1 MKQRRAIVSVDIS
14 QDFNVQRAVCFMCV
28 CVRQSWKSGG
38 ERKGGRHDK
47 SVSVMMRAK
56 ETSCRSF
63 QSGSL
68 CSQKRHHKASHTRT
82 MKLCLWSS
90 ARLAGLLHIHFQFTR
105 IHNQNG
111 SSPGADVMGDSSGRQ
126 SRSPLWWPLSL
137 TSSWA
142 QFISLSAR
150 LIWPKDVS
158 VDSTIPQYPRTCPSL
173 IFCLRTPLTWYT
185 SFGQCTEAKSC
196 MEWSVK
202 NIICCCFTLRQ
213 YFCTSQ
219 IVLPG
224 KNKLLLSVPR
234 RWTGEKRTEFDSSQ
248 ACYQS
253 SFCSWRN
260 DCSLLVGLTSQ
271 VQMDRFWLM
280 WPKNGRSCGLNM
292 FPRHFLECL

>member
-1 MKQRRAIVSVDIS
+1 MDIS
-14 QDFNVQRAVCFMCV
+14 QDFNVQRAVCFGNACLCATV
-28 CVRQSWKSGG
+28 LKEWGR
-38 ERKGGRHDK
+38 RKGGQHDK

-90 ARLAGLLHIHFQFTR
+90 ARLAGLLRIHFQFTR

-111 SSPGADVMGDSSGRQ
+111 SSPGADVMCDSSGRQ

-158 VDSTIPQYPRTCPSL
+158 VDSTIPQYSRTCPSL
-173 IFCLRTPLTWYT
+173 T
-185 SFGQCTEAKSC
+185 
-196 MEWSVK
+196 
-202 NIICCCFTLRQ
+202 FTRLLSHHILHLDNVLRQ
-213 YFCTSQ
+213 SP
-219 IVLPG
+219 I
-224 KNKLLLSVPR
+224 
-234 RWTGEKRTEFDSSQ
+234 W
-248 ACYQS
+248 
-253 SFCSWRN
+253 N
-260 DCSLLVGLTSQ
+260 D
-271 VQMDRFWLM
+271 R
-280 WPKNGRSCGLNM
+280 
-292 FPRHFLECL
+292 